1 MSKLRTAATPNPG
14 GAGLEVSLLSGVAA
28 FRWVAW
34 AWMTVVVAVTSGD
47 LARPW
52 LAFALAGV
60 TLAVTAALTVWLRPS
75 PRSLLGSGPVAAE
88 LACGLAVVVAD
99 GWAYKSGHVFGPS
112 QTLGVVWPLS
122 GVLMAGIALGPLAGM
137 VAGAAFGPA
146 RLFDAFANGV
156 HHFDGHRVLS
166 MASTAL
172 VYALAGAI
180 VGYITRLLRQAREE
194 VAAAQAREDV
204 ARTLH
209 DGVLQTLAAI
219 ERRTA
224 EPEIGRLA
232 RDQEREL
239 RDYLFSARNGRRR
252 AGDLAVALHRAAS
265 RFESTF
271 QGRAELLVPDDI
283 PRLAD
288 PQIQALAGAV
298 GEALSNA
305 GKHGRAGRVTI
316 YVEPAASGGVFC
328 SVKDDGVGFDPT
340 VTVEGVGLS
349 GSVRARVLEAG
360 GRAEVHSA
368 PGEGT
373 EICLWM
379 GSA

>member
-1 MSKLRTAATPNPG
+1 MTPNAE

-34 AWMTVVVAVTSGD
+34 VWMTVVVAVTSRD

-52 LAFALAGV
+52 LAFALVGIAF
-60 TLAVTAALTVWLRPS
+60 TVTATLTVWLRPS
-75 PRSLLGSGPVAAE
+75 PRSLLGPWPVAAE
-88 LACGLAVVVAD
+88 LACGLGVVIAD
-99 GWAYKSGHVFGPS
+99 GWAYEHGHVFGPS

-122 GVLMAGIALGPLAGM
+122 GVLMAGIALGPVAGV

-146 RLFDAFANGV
+146 RLFDALANGV
-156 HHFDGHRVLS
+156 HTFDGHRVLS

-172 VYALAGAI
+172 VYGLAGAI
-180 VGYITRLLRQAREE
+180 VGYITRLLRRAREE
-194 VAAAQAREDV
+194 VAAAKAREDV

-219 ERRTA
+219 ERRTV
-224 EPEIGRLA
+224 EPQIARLA

-239 RDYLFSARNGRRR
+239 RDYLFSARNGQRR
-252 AGDLAVALHRAAS
+252 AGDLAVALRQVAS
-265 RFESTF
+265 RFEATF
-271 QGRAELLVPDDI
+271 EGRAELLVPDDI
-283 PRLAD
+283 PRLAAA
-288 PQIQALAGAV
+288 QVQALAGAV
-298 GEALSNA
+298 GEALANA

-328 SVKDDGVGFDPT
+328 SVKDDGIGFDPSA
-340 VTVEGVGLS
+340 TVEGVGLS

-360 GRAEVHSA
+360 GRAEVHSV

-373 EICLWM
+373 EVCVWM
-379 GSA
+379 G